1 MRELFSI
8 FLVENHALRKTIK
21 NFEKLLEKTVVGW
34 KFLAISLLKF
44 DRFLK
49 VRIYSERGHF
59 GASSYAKK
67 TQYRYYYSLKTKYI
81 LRSTSS
87 IRSPF
92 INSTNFVSIFIICR
106 FYY

>member
-49 VRIYSERGHF
+49 VRIYSERGYF

-67 TQYRYYYSLKTKYI
+67 SI
-81 LRSTSS
+81 LIYLRKVEFSEGGSPLNITSYDKLFS
-87 IRSPF
+87 IYNDCTLFS
-92 INSTNFVSIFIICR
+92 SA
-106 FYY
+106 